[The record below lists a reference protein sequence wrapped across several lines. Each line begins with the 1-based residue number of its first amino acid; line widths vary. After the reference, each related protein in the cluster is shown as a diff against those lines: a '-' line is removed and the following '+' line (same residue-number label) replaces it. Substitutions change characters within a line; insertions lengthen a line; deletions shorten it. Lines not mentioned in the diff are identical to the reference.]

1 MNSAESAKTPVL
13 RLSELEVSGCC
24 KVVRVTGD
32 KAIKKRLLE
41 MGFVKG
47 TEIYVE
53 KVAPLGDPMELVLKG
68 YHLSLRREEAKDV
81 YIERLGKAMQE
92 CH

>member
-1 MNSAESAKTPVL
+1 MAPK
-13 RLSELEVSGCC
+13 RLSELEVKESCQVI
-24 KVVRVTGD
+24 KITGN

-47 TEIYVE
+47 TKIYVE

-68 YHLSLRREEAKDV
+68 YHLSLRRDEAHDV
-81 YIERLGKAMQE
+81 HIEKM
-92 CH
+92 

>member
-1 MNSAESAKTPVL
+1 MAALK
-13 RLSELEVSGCC
+13 LSELKVNGNC
-24 KVVRVTGD
+24 KINKIAGN

-41 MGFVKG
+41 MGFIKG

-68 YHLSLRREEAKDV
+68 YHLSLRREEADDV
-81 YIERLGKAMQE
+81 YIEEL
-92 CH
+92 

>member
-1 MNSAESAKTPVL
+1 MSEM
-13 RLSELEVSGCC
+13 RLNELEISGKCRIN
-24 KVVRVTGD
+24 RVMGS

-41 MGFVKG
+41 MGFVRG

-68 YHLSLRREEAKDV
+68 YHLSLRRDEAKDV
-81 YIERLGKAMQE
+81 LIEKV
-92 CH
+92 

>member
-1 MNSAESAKTPVL
+1 MIDKK
-13 RLSELEVSGCC
+13 LSDIDVKGNCLVH
-24 KVVRVTGD
+24 KITGN

-41 MGFVKG
+41 MGFVRG

-68 YHLSLRREEAKDV
+68 YHLSLRRNEAKDV
-81 YIERLGKAMQE
+81 NVEVLGKEA
-92 CH
+92 

>member
-1 MNSAESAKTPVL
+1 MLDLK
-13 RLSELEVSGCC
+13 LSDIDVHGNCLVR
-24 KVVRVTGD
+24 RVTGN

-41 MGFVKG
+41 MGFVRG

-68 YHLSLRREEAKDV
+68 YHLSLRREEAEDV
-81 YIERLGKAMQE
+81 DVEELRKEA
-92 CH
+92 